1 MGGPDDP
8 PVYEEAARESD
19 QARYLCLTMQ
29 PMTVVSGQ
37 AWRRWGV
44 VAVVVAVL
52 CGVPIV
58 LSLRPAPAATAG
70 DPQTLRQRMAASA
83 GRAFTGYAQ
92 SSGLLPL
99 PPLPNLTEITRPLS
113 SRTEMRVWYAGPAS
127 WRVDVIDGATE
138 RDTYQHL
145 GSQLIWDSGDNR
157 LTQVVGEQPVRLPR
171 PADLVPP
178 ELVRRL
184 LKLAAGDRVTAIA
197 GKRVAGLDAAGLRI
211 RPASPDTTI
220 DHVDIWGDPAT
231 GLPLQAEVTAKGGER
246 PVFTTRFL
254 SVEMT
259 APDSRTVTPPARDDT
274 QVTDAPDLLS
284 QISRRRRGGDL
295 PAALGGEQR
304 NTAVEGLTSA
314 ATYGDGLAQ
323 FVVIRLPGRFGD
335 SAYDRV
341 STYGTGLHLDGGD
354 GAVLATGLLTI
365 LTVRTDRV
373 YLVAGFVQ
381 PAVLRRVAADLA
393 RSGQ

>member
-1 MGGPDDP
+1 
-8 PVYEEAARESD
+8 
-19 QARYLCLTMQ
+19 MQ
-29 PMTVVSGQ
+29 PMTVGRGKLVRGQ

-44 VAVVVAVL
+44 VLLVVGVL
-52 CGVPIV
+52 CSVPIV
-58 LSLRPAPAATAG
+58 LSLRPAPAASVS
-70 DPQTLRQRMAASA
+70 DPQALRQKITASV
-83 GRAFTGYAQ
+83 RKPFTGYAQ

-99 PPLPNLTEITRPLS
+99 PSLPNLTEITRPLS
-113 SRTEMRVWYAGPAS
+113 SRTEMRVWWAGPDS

-138 RDTYQHL
+138 RDTYQYL
-145 GSQLIWDSGDNR
+145 GDQYVWDFGDNR

-184 LKLAAGDRVTAIA
+184 LKLAAGDRVTAIE
-197 GKRVAGLDAAGLRI
+197 GKRVAGHDAAGLRI

-220 DHVDIWGDPAT
+220 DHVDVWADPAG

-254 SVEMT
+254 QVDET
-259 APDSRTVTPPARDDT
+259 APDPATVTPPPRDDL
-274 QVTDAPDLLS
+274 QVTNAPDLLS
-284 QISRRRRGGDL
+284 QIARRGRGGDL
-295 PAALGGEQR
+295 PVTLGGAQR
-304 NTAVEGLTSA
+304 RTAVQGLTSA

-323 FVVIRLPGRFGD
+323 FVVIRLPGRFGND
-335 SAYDRV
+335 AYDRV
-341 STYGTGLHLDGGD
+341 GTYGTDVHFDGGH
-354 GAVLATGLLTI
+354 GAILATGLLTI
-365 LTVRTDRV
+365 LAVRTERV

-393 RSGQ
+393 RSSR